1 VPLSLNTRGVG
12 EVTIVRCSGR
22 IVTGETE
29 VLHNHIRELLLDR
42 SDIVLH
48 LGEIVFIDSSGLG
61 MLVRLLSSTRS
72 ARGDIKLCQVPEGVL
87 KVLKMTNL
95 ITLFDTHESEEEA
108 VLAFYRRKAVPARPV
123 PAGLTVLCVDQSAD
137 VLAYLREVLSGAG
150 YHVLTNNNLRDSLI
164 LLRATR
170 PSLTIVG
177 PNLKAAPGTEQAFR
191 AACEGVQCWN
201 WEMNF
206 PHWRQAKLHPAFWKK
221 SARQA
226 VQARPGLSPNQA
238 HFLLIRLV

>member
-1 VPLSLNTRGVG
+1 MSLNTRGVG
-12 EVTIVRCSGR
+12 DVTIVRCSGR

-61 MLVRLLSSTRS
+61 MLVRLLSSTRR
-72 ARGDIKLCQVPEGVL
+72 ARGDLKLCQLPEGVR

-108 VLAFYRRKAVPARPV
+108 VLAFYRRKAVPARNVPV
-123 PAGLTVLCVDQSAD
+123 GLTVLCIDQSAD
-137 VLAYLREVLSGAG
+137 VLAYLREVLSSAG
-150 YHVLTNNNLRDSLI
+150 FHVLTNNNLRDALI

-170 PSLTIVG
+170 PGLTIVG

-191 AACEGVQCWN
+191 AACTTCPVLELGD
-201 WEMNF
+201 EF
-206 PHWRQAKLHPAFWKK
+206 STLEAGQASSDLLKK
-221 SARQA
+221 IRML
-226 VQARPGLSPNQA
+226 GSPSP
-238 HFLLIRLV
+238 LLPPP

>member
-1 VPLSLNTRGVG
+1 MPLSLNTRGVG

-29 VLHNHIRELLLDR
+29 VLHNHVRELLLDR

-72 ARGDIKLCQVPEGVL
+72 ARGDLKLCQVPEGVR

-95 ITLFDTHESEEEA
+95 ITLFETYESEEEA
-108 VLAFYRRKAVPARPV
+108 VLAFYRRQTVPARPV
-123 PAGLTVLCVDQSAD
+123 PAGLTVLCIDQSAS
-137 VLAYLREVLSGAG
+137 VLAYLREVLSRAG
-150 YHVLTNNNLRDSLI
+150 YNVLTNNNLRDSLI

-170 PSLTIVG
+170 PALTIIG
-177 PNLKAAPGTEQAFR
+177 PNLKAAPGTEQAFW
-191 AACEGVQCWN
+191 AACVACPVLELGY
-201 WEMNF
+201 EFSTMEAS
-206 PHWRQAKLHPAFWKK
+206 QATSDLLERIRVLGGP
-221 SARQA
+221 
-226 VQARPGLSPNQA
+226 SPPKPPS
-238 HFLLIRLV
+238 